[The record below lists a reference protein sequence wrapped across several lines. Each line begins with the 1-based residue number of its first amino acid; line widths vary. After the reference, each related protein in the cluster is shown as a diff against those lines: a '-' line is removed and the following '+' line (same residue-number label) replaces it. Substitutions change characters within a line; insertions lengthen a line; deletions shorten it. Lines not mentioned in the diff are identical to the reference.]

1 MVGATNNLKN
11 QVDFI
16 IEWRNNTITKL
27 LKKNKMAWVLIISHI
42 GFALWFYAGYKIGK
56 RK

>member
-1 MVGATNNLKN
+1 MNLN
-11 QVDFI
+11 QQ
-16 IEWRNNTITKL
+16 NNTTTKPL
-27 LKKNKMAWVLIISHI
+27 NQNNMAWILIISHI